1 LQEKLLSLSSFSGRV
16 VYRKIE
22 VWAMGRN
29 AKALVWPGE
38 ALEIIRKEA
47 DPAELCEDLVRVSHH
62 DRRACWRFLK
72 KHGVDRPTFHP
83 RMHYRWPAEAESIAL
98 RKRNPAALCVELAR
112 LTGYNE
118 RACWNFLERHG
129 VRRPGSTS
137 RTSFS
142 ERLQERIVEYSTDHG
157 IQACSTRFN
166 LPPKA
171 IYNLLYRQEM
181 TSRSRDFFTMREV
194 CRHLSVR
201 ESTVLGWIEAGLLAA
216 EQSTR
221 RDGRV
226 VYAFSHEALTKFCKQ
241 SRELLLKRRWPE
253 RRLEFVREYIFAP
266 KHADLLDS
274 RECKRAR
281 EAQAEQERAEQLQAV
296 NRTSPKTGRTVAAA
310 RNRSNGQA
318 FDDCA

>member
-1 LQEKLLSLSSFSGRV
+1 LLSLSSFSGRV
-16 VYRKIE
+16 VYTETE
-22 VWAMGRN
+22 VRAMGRN
-29 AKALVWPGE
+29 GKALVWPAE
-38 ALEIIRKEA
+38 ALKIIGKKA
-47 DPAELCEDLVRVSHH
+47 DPVELCAELARVSNH

-72 KHGVDRPTFHP
+72 KHGVDRLTSHP
-83 RMHYRWPAEAESIAL
+83 RMRYKWPAEAESIAL
-98 RKRNPAALCVELAR
+98 RKCNPAALCAELAR

-118 RACWNFLERHG
+118 RACWNFLERRG

-157 IQACSTRFN
+157 IQACSMRFN
-166 LPPKA
+166 LPRKA

-201 ESTVLGWIEAGLLAA
+201 ESTVLTWIEAGLLTA

-226 VYAFSHEALTKFCKQ
+226 FYAFNHEALTKFCKQ

-253 RRLEFVREYIFAP
+253 RRLEFIREYIFAP

-281 EAQAEQERAEQLQAV
+281 EAQAEQERAEQLRAV

-310 RNRSNGQA
+310 RSRNNGHA

>member
-1 LQEKLLSLSSFSGRV
+1 
-16 VYRKIE
+16 
-22 VWAMGRN
+22 
-29 AKALVWPGE
+29 
-38 ALEIIRKEA
+38 
-47 DPAELCEDLVRVSHH
+47 
-62 DRRACWRFLK
+62 
-72 KHGVDRPTFHP
+72 
-83 RMHYRWPAEAESIAL
+83 
-98 RKRNPAALCVELAR
+98 
-112 LTGYNE
+112 
-118 RACWNFLERHG
+118 
-129 VRRPGSTS
+129 
-137 RTSFS
+137 
-142 ERLQERIVEYSTDHG
+142 VEYSTDHG

-166 LPPKA
+166 LPRKA

-181 TSRSRDFFTMREV
+181 TSRSRDFFTTREV

-221 RDGRV
+221 RDGRI

-281 EAQAEQERAEQLQAV
+281 EAQAEQERSEQQEAV
-296 NRTSPKTGRTVAAA
+296 NRTSPKTGRTVAATRS
-310 RNRSNGQA
+310 RNNGQA